1 MFTFKETVFII
12 IAFITLTLVSYT
24 YANIQRVPI
33 TELPSTLTCEQDPI
47 LSQLNVNRAWIC
59 AETK

>member
-1 MFTFKETVFII
+1 MFTFKEIACII

-47 LSQLNVNRAWIC
+47 LSQLNINQAWIC
-59 AETK
+59 TETE